1 MFMDF
6 IYQVII
12 ASGNIF
18 LEAALYV
25 LFGFF
30 VAALLRAWISPETV
44 GKYFATGRFKSVFL
58 ASLLGVPIP
67 L

>member
-1 MFMDF
+1 MDF
-6 IYQVII
+6 FLQVLM

-18 LEAALYV
+18 LEAAVYV
-25 LFGFF
+25 LLGFL

-44 GKYFATGRFKSVFL
+44 GKYFAAGRFKSVFL